1 MGRARRIVKGS
12 FGAGKRKVNRSTLE
26 LALKSR
32 EEKAVYQQ
40 VSAAIDAIGTDLQPK
55 LEELLT
61 EIMAV
66 SGRMAVKNLKRLK
79 AAGALNTAA
88 DVSFKFDETNP
99 EAVEWVKEHAL
110 EVIDGM
116 DKYTREQVRELLE
129 DAFEGDYDVHEL
141 ADEIED
147 IIGDEDRAETI
158 ARTETMRASNEGQ
171 QQAWNQAVD
180 AGVLTGAEQKV
191 WIVTPDDRL
200 CPICEGMEDV
210 TILMDEDFDVDGERV
225 STPPGHPRC
234 RCTIGLVA

>member
-1 MGRARRIVKGS
+1 
-12 FGAGKRKVNRSTLE
+12 
-26 LALKSR
+26 
-32 EEKAVYQQ
+32 
-40 VSAAIDAIGTDLQPK
+40 
-55 LEELLT
+55 
-61 EIMAV
+61 MAV

-210 TILMDEDFDVDGERV
+210 TIPMDEDFDVDGERV